1 MPPFY
6 VVGARLLMPVGAR
19 FLIPVE
25 LGDHSCP
32 YKVKRRSGFQI
43 VRWHSTNI
51 SIRIRDRIF
60 VNIFVFTTYCICESP
75 T

>member
-19 FLIPVE
+19 LLIPVE
-25 LGDHSCP
+25 LGDRSCH

-43 VRWHSTNI
+43 VRADLSK
-51 SIRIRDRIF
+51 
-60 VNIFVFTTYCICESP
+60 
-75 T
+75 